1 MGNVNPVDPFDRC
14 AGSTDGGKYKRP
26 PPLPMHRTSLET
38 KPETTYI
45 TRFMR
50 WWFGLMGV
58 ISILFLVVKGIVLI
72 AGTLGPGIAAIVLV
86 VVVCA
91 AIAAIA
97 AAQ

>member
-1 MGNVNPVDPFDRC
+1 LEKMNPFNRPE
-14 AGSTDGGKYKRP
+14 GSTDGGRP
-26 PPLPMHRTSLET
+26 ARKPMTMTERESLET
-38 KPETTYI
+38 KSETTYI

-58 ISILFLVVKGIVLI
+58 ISIFFLVVKGIALI
-72 AGTLGPGIAAIVLV
+72 AGTLGPGIAAIALV